1 MKLLSFESFVNEMYQ
16 PIFEGG
22 AAGHMMHPFDDADL
36 TFDDF
41 RQMIEAGLTG
51 ELNFEEDP
59 TEKTDGQ
66 NIFATVKDG
75 VAMFARNKGQLQ
87 NPLDLSGVNTMFADH
102 PSEMVRD
109 TFTLAAKDLA
119 KGLEGLPKK
128 AQDAYFENGKN
139 FMNMELIYSKNSNV
153 INYDRDVI
161 QFHGIKKTDGQGNI
175 IGEDNA
181 SAKDLAKMIKD
192 ANNHIGEVFEIIPPQ
207 ALMVAKEAD
216 FDAKKGYFI
225 QKVNK
230 LQDEFKLSAGD
241 PVSKY
246 HEMWWRREIDKSFP
260 NLEQAI
266 KDGLVLRWAY
276 DDKKSLDLR
285 ALAKM
290 VSPKEME
297 DIKKY
302 DKEDVKKKYKE
313 NIRPF
318 EDLFLELGS
327 VVLKNASN
335 FLALS
340 PDAEKQRL
348 HDTIRKEAEAIKLN
362 GDTKQIEKVEAELAR
377 LARIG
382 GIESIIPTEGLVF
395 KYKGGMYKLT
405 GTFAAINQLM
415 GIIKYGR

>member
-41 RQMIEAGLTG
+41 IKMIQAGLSG
-51 ELNFEEDP
+51 DLNFEEEP

-75 VAMFARNKGQLQ
+75 KAMFARNKGQLKD
-87 NPLDLSGVNTMFADH
+87 PLSLDGVNTMFADH
-102 PSEMVRD
+102 PSEQVKA

-119 KGLEGLPKK
+119 KGLEGLSKK
-128 AQDAYFENGKN
+128 DQDSYFENGVN

-175 IGEDNA
+175 VGEDNKA
-181 SAKDLAKMIKD
+181 AKDLAKIIKD

-207 ALMVAKEAD
+207 ALKVAKEAD
-216 FDAKKGYFI
+216 FDEKLDYFVAKVY
-225 QKVNK
+225 K
-230 LQDEFKLSAGD
+230 LQDEFNLSLAD

-246 HEMWWRREIDKSFP
+246 HEAWWRKQIDEKFP
-260 NLEQAI
+260 DLDQAH

-276 DDKKSLDLR
+276 DDKKSLDMR
-285 ALAKM
+285 ALAKL
-290 VSPKEME
+290 VSPKELE
-297 DIKKY
+297 AIK
-302 DKEDVKKKYKE
+302 DFEKEDLKKKYKE

-340 PDAEKQRL
+340 PDKEMQRL

-362 GDTKQIEKVEAELAR
+362 GDVKQIEKVESELAR

-395 KYKGGMYKLT
+395 KFKGGLYKLT

>member
-1 MKLLSFESFVNEMYQ
+1 MYQ

-41 RQMIEAGLTG
+41 RKMIEAGLTG

-75 VAMFARNKGQLQ
+75 KAMFARNKGQLKD
-87 NPLDLSGVNTMFADH
+87 PISLDGVNTMFADH
-102 PSEMVRD
+102 PSEMVRE

-119 KGLEGLPKK
+119 KGLEGLSKK
-128 AQDAYFENGKN
+128 TQDAYFENGMN

-175 IGEDNA
+175 VGEDNA

-192 ANNHIGEVFEIIPPQ
+192 ANNHIGDVFEIIPPQ
-207 ALMVAKEAD
+207 ALKVAKEAD
-216 FDAKKGYFI
+216 FDAKKGYFM
-225 QKVNK
+225 QKVDK
-230 LQDEFKLSAGD
+230 LQSEFKLAAGD

-246 HEMWWRREIDKSFP
+246 HEMWWRKEIDKSFP
-260 NLEQAI
+260 KLEQAI

-290 VSPKEME
+290 ISPEEME
-297 DIKKY
+297 AIKKY

-362 GDTKQIEKVEAELAR
+362 GDTKQIEKVESELAR

>member
-41 RQMIEAGLTG
+41 IKMIQAGLSG
-51 ELNFEEDP
+51 DLNFEEEP

-75 VAMFARNKGQLQ
+75 KTMFARNKGQLKD
-87 NPLDLSGVNTMFADH
+87 PLSLDGVNTMFADH
-102 PSEMVRD
+102 PSEQVKA

-119 KGLEGLPKK
+119 KGLEGLSKK
-128 AQDAYFENGKN
+128 DQDSYFENGVN

-175 IGEDNA
+175 VGEDNKA
-181 SAKDLAKMIKD
+181 AKDLAKIIKD

-207 ALMVAKEAD
+207 ALKVAKEAD
-216 FDAKKGYFI
+216 FDEKLDYFVAKVY
-225 QKVNK
+225 K
-230 LQDEFKLSAGD
+230 LQDEFNLSLAD

-246 HEMWWRREIDKSFP
+246 HEAWWRKQIDEKFP
-260 NLEQAI
+260 DLDQAH

-276 DDKKSLDLR
+276 DDKKSLDMR
-285 ALAKM
+285 ALAKL
-290 VSPKEME
+290 VSPKELE
-297 DIKKY
+297 AIK
-302 DKEDVKKKYKE
+302 DFEKEDLKKKYKE

-340 PDAEKQRL
+340 PDKEMQRL

-362 GDTKQIEKVEAELAR
+362 GDVKQIEKVESELAR

-395 KYKGGMYKLT
+395 KFKGGLYKLT